1 MGYELDRI
9 MAQYGVATPS
19 AVYGG
24 MAPVAPVAPVY
35 SEQPASGSL
44 SLNSLGRLGGVSA
57 GAPVVATPS
66 YEQQVDAYNT
76 LLAKYN
82 EDMPRYLAEKA
93 RAEQAAALHEAA
105 IKAGGMY
112 NQSQFGYQG
121 GNPDMIQVSD
131 IPKPD
136 FTPLAPLAY
145 ISSSL
150 GTNAAGGRTGL
161 DTTGGM
167 GGEGSGSGGSSGEGP
182 TGVSTTGGFGTMGA
196 LGLMGQVA
204 LGTVANAMSSPNT
217 QAQQDAI
224 SVVDMGTMSQD
235 AVSEGISAANAAAA
249 ADAPSVSADPGG
261 SAANSGPAAPGGGEA
276 PSADSSSSSSSS
288 AAAGAS
294 DGSGSGAGA
303 GTGGASA
310 GDSGDGGAGAAS
322 AGDGWAKGGA
332 VRRKFKTGGLN
343 DLTDKYELSA
353 DEAALPTPAVSA
365 DPLMAQKPAPA
376 PVTGAQAPA
385 AGAPAGMPAGLGQM
399 LARYQGGPE
408 GSMYGTELKAARTAA
423 SAESEKFAKMIEG
436 AMTQGGESAPSKA
449 EMYFRLAA
457 AFGTPTRT
465 GSFGESLGAAGKAM
479 GEYQKDVRDAEKA
492 SRNSKLQL
500 ALKGQELRMTGAKDD
515 LNTLR
520 TLAGE
525 EMKDKRAV
533 ATKLLE
539 QYIKSGE
546 PESAA
551 GKQAKDEGLRPGTP
565 EYQTRV
571 KKIAENNVETQMSRV
586 NATLANMS
594 VAQAN
599 LALAQQKFGF
609 QQDQASKLTGPEL
622 KIKSET
628 EDSLNSLKGSMGI
641 LKRAFDLN
649 KNSMGGSLVDKG
661 TRLALEASGSKDPV
675 LVNTQE
681 LENLLT
687 DQMISS
693 AAEKMKGVLSDS
705 DIKLLSMVS
714 GAKSKNQEERRRIM
728 LNAYGALQR
737 GFEKQQKRLNE
748 INQGLYRETNPMG
761 GLE

>member
-35 SEQPASGSL
+35 SEQPAAAPMSFGSL
-44 SLNSLGRLGGVSA
+44 KSALGPQ
-57 GAPVVATPS
+57 GAAAPS
-66 YEQQVDAYNT
+66 YEQQVNDYNA
-76 LLAKYN
+76 LIAKYN

-145 ISSSL
+145 MGSTL
-150 GTNAAGGRTGL
+150 GTNAAGERTSL
-161 DTTGGM
+161 QDAGGV
-167 GGEGSGSGGSSGEGP
+167 GGD
-182 TGVSTTGGFGTMGA
+182 GVSTGNGGVTTTGGFGTLGA
-196 LGLMGQVA
+196 LGLMGQAA
-204 LGTVANAMSSPNT
+204 LGAVANAMSTPNT

-224 SVVDMGTMSQD
+224 SVVDMGPTSMGAS
-235 AVSEGISAANAAAA
+235 AMGGTTGPGSASGIGVGSTEGINGMDAASDAASAAAA
-249 ADAPSVSADPGG
+249 GVAAADGVGADGMGVGSVGG
-261 SAANSGPAAPGGGEA
+261 
-276 PSADSSSSSSSS
+276 DSS
-288 AAAGAS
+288 GAS
-294 DGSGSGAGA
+294 SGGVGA
-303 GTGGASA
+303 
-310 GDSGDGGAGAAS
+310 GDGGGGIGAGEGLAR
-322 AGDGWAKGGA
+322 GGA
-332 VRRKFKTGGLN
+332 VRRKFQTGGLN

-353 DEAALPTPAVSA
+353 EEAALPTPAVSA
-365 DPLMAQKPAPA
+365 DPLMAQQPAPA
-376 PVTGAQAPA
+376 PVAGAQAPA
-385 AGAPAGMPAGLGQM
+385 AGAPAGMPAGLEQM

-500 ALKGQELRMTGAKDD
+500 ALKGQELRMTGAKED

>member
-24 MAPVAPVAPVY
+24 KAPVAPVAPVY
-35 SEQPASGSL
+35 AGPPAVAPTSF
-44 SLNSLGRLGGVSA
+44 GGLKSA
-57 GAPVVATPS
+57 LTPQGVAAPS
-66 YEQQVDAYNT
+66 YDQQVDTYNA

-112 NQSQFGYQG
+112 NQSQFGYEG
-121 GNPDMIQVSD
+121 GNPEVAQPGD

-145 ISSSL
+145 MGSSL
-150 GTNAAGGRTGL
+150 GTNAAGERSNLNTVS
-161 DTTGGM
+161 DA
-167 GGEGSGSGGSSGEGP
+167 GGEGSSSDNTGPGP
-182 TGVSTTGGFGTMGA
+182 TGVSTTGGFGNMGA
-196 LGLMGQVA
+196 LGTLGQVA
-204 LGTVANAMSSPNT
+204 LGMIANAMSTPNT

-224 SVVDMGTMSQD
+224 SVVDMGSTSPGVS
-235 AVSEGISAANAAAA
+235 VSEGPTQGGTTVSGSIDGQGFSATEAS
-249 ADAPSVSADPGG
+249 PSST
-261 SAANSGPAAPGGGEA
+261 STSEA
-276 PSADSSSSSSSS
+276 SSSSSSS
-288 AAAGAS
+288 ADGAS
-294 DGSGSGAGA
+294 SGAVGA
-303 GTGGASA
+303 GN
-310 GDSGDGGAGAAS
+310 DGGGIGAGEGLAR
-322 AGDGWAKGGA
+322 GGA
-332 VRRKFKTGGLN
+332 VRRKFQTGGLN

-353 DEAALPTPAVSA
+353 NEAALPTPAVSA
-365 DPLMAQKPAPA
+365 DPLMAQQPAPA
-376 PVTGAQAPA
+376 PAAVAGAQAPA
-385 AGAPAGMPAGLGQM
+385 AGAPAGMPAGLEQM
-399 LARYQGGPE
+399 LARYQGGSE

-436 AMTQGGESAPSKA
+436 AMAQGGESTPSKA

-457 AFGTPTRT
+457 AFGAPTRT

-479 GEYQKDVRDAEKA
+479 GEYSKETREAEKA

-500 ALKGQELRMTGAKDD
+500 ALKGQELRMSGAKED

-571 KKIAENNVETQMSRV
+571 KKIAESNVEAQMSKV

-609 QQDQASKLTGPEL
+609 QEQQASKLTGPEL
-622 KIKSET
+622 KLKTDT
-628 EDSLNSLKGSMGI
+628 EDMIAQTDQALVNLKKAYSLNPNT
-641 LKRAFDLN
+641 FDA
-649 KNSMGGSLVDKG
+649 SLVDVAQRKV
-661 TRLALEASGSKDPV
+661 LEAAGSKDPKV
-675 LVNTQE
+675 QNTRE
-681 LENLLT
+681 MENMLEKAALSSLKST
-687 DQMISS
+687 FPGAISNDERK
-693 AAEKMKGVLSDS
+693 ALQDVQGL
-705 DIKLLSMVS
+705 
-714 GAKSKNQEERRRIM
+714 GAKSKEERAKIM
-728 LNAYGALQR
+728 KNGYAALKSISER
-737 GFEKQQKRLNE
+737 SHKRLLE
-748 INQGLYRETNPMG
+748 INSGVYRNTG
-761 GLE
+761 GEIEEGAQ

>member
-35 SEQPASGSL
+35 SEPQASGSL
-44 SLNSLGRLGGVSA
+44 SLNSLGRLGGASA

-66 YEQQVDAYNT
+66 YEQQVDAYNA

-93 RAEQAAALHEAA
+93 RAEQAAALHQAA
-105 IKAGGMY
+105 IESGGMY
-112 NQSQFGYQG
+112 NQSQFGYEG
-121 GNPDMIQVSD
+121 GNPDLIRVGD

-145 ISSSL
+145 MGSSL
-150 GTNAAGGRTGL
+150 GTNAAGGRTSL
-161 DTTGGM
+161 DTGGM
-167 GGEGSGSGGSSGEGP
+167 GGEGGGSGGSSGEGP

-196 LGLMGQVA
+196 LGTLGQVA
-204 LGTVANAMSSPNT
+204 LGTVANALSSPNT

-224 SVVDMGTMSQD
+224 SVVDMGPTSMGAS
-235 AVSEGISAANAAAA
+235 AMGGTTGPGSASGIGVGSTEGINGMDAASDAASAAAA
-249 ADAPSVSADPGG
+249 ADAAAAGVAAADAVGAEGIGGTGSVG
-261 SAANSGPAAPGGGEA
+261 
-276 PSADSSSSSSSS
+276 ADSSSSSSSS
-288 AAAGAS
+288 
-294 DGSGSGAGA
+294 DGS
-303 GTGGASA
+303 
-310 GDSGDGGAGAAS
+310 AGAATS
-322 AGDGWAKGGA
+322 GDAGWARGGA
-332 VRRKFKTGGLN
+332 VRRKFATGGLN

-385 AGAPAGMPAGLGQM
+385 AGAPAGMPAGLEQM
-399 LARYQGGPE
+399 LARYQGGSE

-457 AFGTPTRT
+457 AFGAPTRT
-465 GSFGESLGAAGKAM
+465 GSFGESLGAAGRAM
-479 GEYQKDVRDAEKA
+479 GEYSKETREAEKA

-500 ALKGQELRMTGAKDD
+500 ALKGQELRMSGAKED

-571 KKIAENNVETQMSRV
+571 KKIAESNVEAQMSKV

-622 KIKSET
+622 KLKTDT
-628 EDSLNSLKGSMGI
+628 EDMIAQTDQALVNLKKAYSLNPNT
-641 LKRAFDLN
+641 FDA
-649 KNSMGGSLVDKG
+649 SLVDVAQRKV
-661 TRLALEASGSKDPV
+661 LEAAGSKDPKV
-675 LVNTQE
+675 QNTRE
-681 LENLLT
+681 MENMLEKAALSSLKST
-687 DQMISS
+687 FPGAISNDERK
-693 AAEKMKGVLSDS
+693 ALQDVQGL
-705 DIKLLSMVS
+705 
-714 GAKSKNQEERRRIM
+714 GAKSKEERAKIM
-728 LNAYGALQR
+728 KNGYAALKSISER
-737 GFEKQQKRLNE
+737 SRKRLLE
-748 INQGLYRETNPMG
+748 INSGVYRNTG
-761 GLE
+761 GEIEEGAQ

>member
-24 MAPVAPVAPVY
+24 MAPVAPF
-35 SEQPASGSL
+35 
-44 SLNSLGRLGGVSA
+44 
-57 GAPVVATPS
+57 
-66 YEQQVDAYNT
+66 AY
-76 LLAKYN
+76 
-82 EDMPRYLAEKA
+82 M
-93 RAEQAAALHEAA
+93 
-105 IKAGGMY
+105 G
-112 NQSQFGYQG
+112 
-121 GNPDMIQVSD
+121 
-131 IPKPD
+131 
-136 FTPLAPLAY
+136 
-145 ISSSL
+145 SSL
-150 GTNAAGGRTGL
+150 GANAAG
-161 DTTGGM
+161 
-167 GGEGSGSGGSSGEGP
+167 
-182 TGVSTTGGFGTMGA
+182 V
-196 LGLMGQVA
+196 
-204 LGTVANAMSSPNT
+204 
-217 QAQQDAI
+217 
-224 SVVDMGTMSQD
+224 
-235 AVSEGISAANAAAA
+235 AA
-249 ADAPSVSADPGG
+249 ADGVGADGMGVGSVGG
-261 SAANSGPAAPGGGEA
+261 
-276 PSADSSSSSSSS
+276 DSS
-288 AAAGAS
+288 GAS
-294 DGSGSGAGA
+294 SGGV
-303 GTGGASA
+303 
-310 GDSGDGGAGAAS
+310 
-322 AGDGWAKGGA
+322 GA
-332 VRRKFKTGGLN
+332 VRRKFQTGGLN

-353 DEAALPTPAVSA
+353 DEVTLPTPAVSA
-365 DPLMAQKPAPA
+365 DPLMAQQPSPA
-376 PVTGAQAPA
+376 PVAGDQAPA
-385 AGAPAGMPAGLGQM
+385 AGAPAGMPAGLEQM

-436 AMTQGGESAPSKA
+436 AMTQGGGSAPSKA

-457 AFGTPTRT
+457 AFGAPTRT
-465 GSFGESLGAAGKAM
+465 GSFGESLGAAGRAM
-479 GEYQKDVRDAEKA
+479 GEYSKETREAEKA

-500 ALKGQELRMTGAKDD
+500 ALKGQELRMSGAKDD

-571 KKIAENNVETQMSRV
+571 KKIAENNVEAQMSRV

-609 QQDQASKLTGPEL
+609 QQDQASRLTGPEL

-628 EDSLNSLKGSMGI
+628 EDSLGGLKGSMGI

-705 DIKLLSMVS
+705 DIKLLTMVS
-714 GAKSKNQEERRRIM
+714 GAKSKNQEERRRII